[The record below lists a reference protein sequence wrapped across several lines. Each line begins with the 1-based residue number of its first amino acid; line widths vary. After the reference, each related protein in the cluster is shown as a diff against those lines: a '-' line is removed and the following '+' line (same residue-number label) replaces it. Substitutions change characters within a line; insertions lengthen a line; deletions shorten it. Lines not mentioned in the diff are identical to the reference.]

1 VSDVVQWLE
10 QEGVPDAGIERR
22 LDTLRVTCAASV
34 AEKVLGAQ
42 LARVAHAASG
52 GGGVRAMGALSAPAH
67 VAAGVDFIAGLT
79 EFFDASAA
87 KMGSPSRPHA
97 PDAAMAADAAAFG
110 SAPAYPRIDVQLR
123 VPGGGAR
130 SVLSYAPEQAA
141 PAPAALSR
149 SQRRRGSSGFG
160 GFGAESDALAKDVPI
175 TPAGVRALYG
185 VPRDATASA
194 GLAIQGVAA
203 FDDIFEPASLCAH
216 EGVFG
221 APAVNVTF
229 VGSLDNVDKIESDL
243 DVQYIAALA
252 PGATTVFRNQPAGF
266 WVLQFAEEAVN
277 NLEGGNGDGLEPSPH
292 AWSVSYGWPEVWQCG
307 NHTLGGRDNAHN
319 NCKALGYDSAQYVAR
334 ANAYFAMLGAAG
346 VSVLVSSGDTGAPG
360 FAYNCPVDGDDTH
373 TPWGATAGL
382 CRDMG
387 AGGADC
393 GCMGSGLRVSRGGA
407 SCTLGSR
414 LGLYDQGEC
423 AILFEP
429 SCASLLQAHSNVS
442 VTDAGLLRVFA
453 YNGPTAAPNGC
464 ALNFLPYPFEW
475 PEAGGWQLSSTLT
488 PVTDCACDAFPP
500 LVSADG
506 SCVLSAVDPATSASR
521 DAWTHGAVDSPFYPM
536 FPSSSPWVT
545 SVGATQL
552 PPASHPSGGC
562 DAPIGAGD
570 AASEVAASVR
580 AGAGVTSGGGFSL
593 FSAQPGYQADAV
605 AGYLQ
610 ASADTLPP
618 RGTFNERGRG
628 YPDVA
633 LNGHKYVI
641 FEGNGVTEVDGTSA
655 SAPAFAALVTL
666 LNDELLA
673 AGATPLGFL
682 NPLLYYLA
690 ATTRDV
696 FNDVAEGDNRCT
708 ETYCCRFGF
717 DAAQGWDPV
726 TGLGTVNFSAL
737 RAAVL
742 ALKGVAAAPSPGAG
756 AGAGAATA

>member
-1 VSDVVQWLE
+1 MSPSAEDAASVVTWLL
-10 QEGVPDAGIERR
+10 QEGVPGDGIERR
-22 LDTLRVTCAASV
+22 LDTLRVTCAASI
-34 AEKVLGAQ
+34 AERVLGAQ
-42 LARVAHAASG
+42 LAYVTHADSG
-52 GGGVRAMGALSAPAH
+52 STGVRALGAVSAPAAIAPH
-67 VAAGVDFIAGLT
+67 IDFVAGLT

-87 KMGSPSRPHA
+87 KLGSPARPHRA
-97 PDAAMAADAAAFG
+97 DAAQAAADAAFG
-110 SAPAYPRIDVQLR
+110 AAPAYPKLDVQLR
-123 VPGGGAR
+123 TPGGGAR
-130 SVLSYAPEQAA
+130 TVLSYAPEQART
-141 PAPAALSR
+141 AASNPD
-149 SQRRRGSSGFG
+149 G
-160 GFGAESDALAKDVPI
+160 GETSALAKDVPI

-185 VPRDATASA
+185 VPPGASAAA
-194 GLAIQGVAA
+194 GLAVQGVAA

-229 VGSLDNVDKIESDL
+229 VGSLDNVDQIESDL

-252 PGATTVFRNQPAGF
+252 PGAETVFRNQPAGF

-277 NLEGGNGDGLEPSPH
+277 NLEAGRDAPSPH

-319 NCKALGYDSAQYVAR
+319 NCKALGYDSTQYVAR
-334 ANAYFAMLGAAG
+334 TNAYFAMLGAAG

-360 FAYNCPVDGDDTH
+360 FAYNCPIDGGDTH
-373 TPWGATAGL
+373 TPWGATSAL

-387 AGGADC
+387 ADEC
-393 GCMGSGLRVSRGGA
+393 GCVGSGLRVVRGA
-407 SCTLGSR
+407 QRCTLGSR
-414 LGLYDQGEC
+414 LALYDQADC
-423 AILFEP
+423 SILFEP
-429 SCASLLQAHSNVS
+429 ACASLLQAHSNVS

-453 YNGPTAAPNGC
+453 YNGPTAAANGC
-464 ALNFLPYPFEW
+464 GLNFLPFPFEW
-475 PEAGGWQLSSTLT
+475 PEAGGWQMSSTLM
-488 PVTDCACDAFPP
+488 PVSDCACDAFPP

-506 SCVLSAVDPATSASR
+506 TCRLEAADPAASAVA
-521 DAWTHGAVDSPFYPM
+521 DAWTHGDVDSPFYPM

-552 PPASHPSGGC
+552 PPASHPSGAC

-580 AGAGVTSGGGFSL
+580 SGAGVTTGGGFSML
-593 FSAQPGYQADAV
+593 AAQPAYQADAV
-605 AGYLQ
+605 SGYL
-610 ASADTLPP
+610 AAADNLPP
-618 RGTFNERGRG
+618 RGTFNAGGRA
-628 YPDVA
+628 YPDVS

-655 SAPAFAALVTL
+655 SAPAFTALITL

-682 NPLLYYLA
+682 NPLLYHLA
-690 ATTRDV
+690 VTAPAV
-696 FNDVAEGDNRCT
+696 FNDIQEGDNRCT

-717 DAAQGWDPV
+717 DAARGWDPV
-726 TGLGTVNFSAL
+726 TGLGTVNFPEL

-742 ALKGVAAAPSPGAG
+742 ALKGVAAAPDVAVASA
-756 AGAGAATA
+756 